1 MQFYLFNCRPLK
13 LAPSART
20 DKMGGL
26 AIYTAFH
33 PDYCVC
39 CDIVI
44 FTEYASDGV
53 NCIPQCT
60 MLEET
65 PTQLDPDI
73 DHDMLQMF
81 DMLIEDN
88 EFSEA
93 NLPDSIANDIL
104 DSAMPLE
111 ASMVTH

>member
-13 LAPSART
+13 LVSST
-20 DKMGGL
+20 HTNKMDGL

-44 FTEYASDGV
+44 FTKDTPDVVS
-53 NCIPQCT
+53 CTPQCI

-81 DMLIEDN
+81 DMLIEYN
-88 EFSEA
+88 EFSEV

-104 DSAMPLE
+104 DNAIPLK